1 MREENRTK
9 WVISTLIVIIVIL
22 LGVVAYFLW
31 VQPAYNGFINQKQ
44 IEAYN
49 IGQTDFLNGM
59 ITQLQQAGYV
69 QINLAENQTLYMA
82 PFDPSK
88 VATGQQTASEEII
101 PTA

>member
-1 MREENRTK
+1 MKEENRTT
-9 WVISTLIVIIVIL
+9 WIISTLVVIIAIL
-22 LGVVAYFLW
+22 LGIVAYFVW

-49 IGQTDFLNGM
+49 IGQSDFVNGM

-69 QINLAENQTLYMA
+69 QINLANNQSLFMA
-82 PFDPSK
+82 PFNP
-88 VATGQQTASEEII
+88 QQNGSGTPA